1 MTINQRVKEVVN
13 LLIFQ
18 KYSKSAKDLAAK
30 IGYNH
35 TFLSQIVSGKVKVSR
50 KFLEKLKEV
59 DDNININ
66 WVLTGEGEMI
76 SKNETRIPNS
86 EPATEVLVKNLL
98 DMIERKDKTIIEMAK
113 EIGELHNEVSIL
125 KKQGK
130 TTNHLYAAEP

>member
-1 MTINQRVKEVVN
+1 MN
-13 LLIFQ
+13 
-18 KYSKSAKDLAAK
+18 DL
-30 IGYNH
+30 
-35 TFLSQIVSGKVKVSR
+35 FLRLSQLADYYNIKKPIDFAKKTGFSHQTASNY
-50 KFLEKLKEV
+50 LKGLRTPTIEALAIIQQSF
-59 DDNININ
+59 DAINAE
-66 WVLTGEGEMI
+66 WLLTGKGLMI
-76 SKNETRIPNS
+76 SKNEIRITDS